1 MSAAVAVVPIKSVK
15 QKQHGLAFWMAR
27 VLEECDR
34 AAADFA
40 ADPVHD
46 LRVALRRC
54 RSMADGLMAL
64 DPDRSWK
71 DMKRAGKPLFSA
83 LGELRDVQVMQ
94 EWIQQLGDPG
104 GPLGSTLMRVLAE
117 REAAHKQ
124 HANLALQQ
132 FDRREWK
139 KWTNS
144 LPQRAARIRTGSLI
158 FKHVALERWTQAR
171 SLHRSALRS
180 RSPLPWHRLRIGL
193 KRFRYIVEN
202 FLPEQHEL
210 WIDDL
215 KHLQD
220 LLGEIHDLDV
230 LWATAVQ
237 LGPVQDSSAQQ
248 WHAKILEERAHR
260 IAQYRQKMLGKHS
273 LWFAWRAQLPAGEEI
288 QKAILLRLK
297 LWASFLDPDFQHS
310 RHVARLALQLYD
322 GLSANGSRIE
332 EEHNLLEAAAFL
344 HEIGL
349 SKRQKSHHKTA
360 YRMIAKLPPPLGWK
374 LETLRLAA
382 TVSRYHRGA
391 LPRAGQQ
398 SLARLS
404 KTERAVAQKLAG
416 ILRLANAFD
425 ADHRGRI
432 LRLQVQPRDGYTVIA
447 AQGYDPR
454 DRMAEKIAAGRHLLE
469 MILRTPIVVK
479 RMPVS
484 LRTNN

>member
-1 MSAAVAVVPIKSVK
+1 ME
-15 QKQHGLAFWMAR
+15 R

-34 AAADFA
+34 AAVDFA

-64 DPDRSWK
+64 APDHSWK
-71 DMKRAGKPLFSA
+71 EMKRAGKPLFSA

-94 EWIQQLGDPG
+94 EWIEQLGSPG
-104 GPLGSTLMRVLAE
+104 GLLGNALMSILAA
-117 REAAHKQ
+117 REAEHKRR
-124 HANLALQQ
+124 ANIALQQ
-132 FDRREWK
+132 FDRRNWK

-144 LPQRAARIRTGSLI
+144 LPRRASRIRTGSLL
-158 FKHVALERWTQAR
+158 FKHLALERWTQAHD
-171 SLHRSALRS
+171 LHRRAIRS
-180 RSPLPWHRLRIGL
+180 RSKTAWHNLRIGI

-220 LLGEIHDLDV
+220 FLGEIHDLDV
-230 LWATAVQ
+230 LWDTVVQ
-237 LGPVQDSSAQQ
+237 MGAAQDPSALQ
-248 WHAKILEERAHR
+248 WHEKILEERARR
-260 IAQYRQKMLGKHS
+260 IELYREKMLGKHS
-273 LWFAWRAQLPAGEEI
+273 LWFAWRAQLPTGDEV

-310 RHVARLALQLYD
+310 RHVARLAVQLYD
-322 GLSANGSRIE
+322 GLATNGSQVQ

-349 SKRQKSHHKTA
+349 SKREKAHHKTA

-398 SLARLS
+398 SLARLP
-404 KTERAVAQKLAG
+404 KAERVVAQKLAG

-432 LRLQVQPRDGYTVIA
+432 QRLQVREQNGYILIA
-447 AQGYDPR
+447 AQGYDAR

-469 MILRTPIVVK
+469 MVIRRPIVVK
-479 RMPVS
+479 RMTPN
-484 LRTNN
+484 LRSNNREVTIAK